1 MLRVTMNTARV
12 SVVTKMRIKF
22 LVMGLD
28 SESANVVFGVDFIKA
43 GD

>member
-1 MLRVTMNTARV
+1 MLNVTMTTASV

-28 SESANVVFGVDFIKA
+28 NASANVVFGMDFIKA
-43 GD
+43 RD